1 MDYFLSSSHI
11 EISKNGA
18 SNVTRILDKEI
29 DIVTINI
36 TDALLKI
43 FNNLFLII
51 SLIFLIFVIAT
62 QAMVMILILS
72 IVVLIIYFYLKKESR
87 NLD

>member
-62 QAMVMILILS
+62 QAMLMILILS
-72 IVVLIIYFYLKKESR
+72 SGSD
-87 NLD
+87 NLFFFI